1 MFRVCAFAL
10 LGAMFVVSGG
20 LVGQDAKKGQ
30 ESKKDDPPVKAKGVL
45 PMNWGKIG
53 LSEDQKQQIYKIQN
67 KYDEEIDKLDAKIKD
82 LKAARTKDM
91 KGVLTADQK

>member
-30 ESKKDDPPVKAKGVL
+30 ESKKADPPVQYSIERIPRKR
-45 PMNWGKIG
+45 
-53 LSEDQKQQIYKIQN
+53 S
-67 KYDEEIDKLDAKIKD
+67 
-82 LKAARTKDM
+82 
-91 KGVLTADQK
+91 